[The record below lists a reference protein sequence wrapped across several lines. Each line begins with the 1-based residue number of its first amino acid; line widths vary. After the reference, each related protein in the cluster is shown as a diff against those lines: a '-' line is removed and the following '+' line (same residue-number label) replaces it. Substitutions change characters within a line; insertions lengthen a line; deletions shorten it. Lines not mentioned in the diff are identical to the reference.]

1 MKTQFKLTLL
11 IILAIACTDLSQAQS
26 EFSSTTIGIGVV
38 VSDLE
43 ESLDFYTDVIGLKKV

>member
-1 MKTQFKLTLL
+1 MKTQSTFLLL
-11 IILAIACTDLSQAQS
+11 IILAIAGTGISQAQS

-43 ESLDFYTDVIGLKKV
+43 RSLDFYTDVISFD